1 MRRPIRGDN
10 TAPWTSR
17 TSRVRTRRIEAGTLH
32 PRAPARP
39 HGDRPMAQVKIG
51 ALCWNQYTEWP
62 ALLEAGVRADEL
74 GYDTLWTWDHLYP
87 IVGDST
93 GPELRGLADAGRLG
107 PGHQADPDRA
117 HGRRE
122 HLPGARA
129 HGQDGDDARP
139 HQQRPRDPRHRRGV
153 VRGGAR
159 GLRVRVRVR
168 VPGAP
173 ALAGRGPADHA
184 RDARRDGAHGRGSP
198 LPLAGHA
205 QPARP
210 RSRPTCRSAS
220 AAAARR
226 SPSSWSRS
234 TAT

>member
-1 MRRPIRGDN
+1 MTDI
-10 TAPWTSR
+10 
-17 TSRVRTRRIEAGTLH
+17 
-32 PRAPARP
+32 
-39 HGDRPMAQVKIG
+39 KIG
-51 ALCWNQYTEWP
+51 ALCWNQYTDWP
-62 ALLEAGVRADEL
+62 ALLEAGIRADEL
-74 GYDTLWTWDHLYP
+74 GLRHALD
-87 IVGDST
+87 VGPPVPDR
-93 GPELRGLADAGRLG
+93 GRLDRAELRGLADAGRLG
-107 PGHQADPDRA
+107 AGDQADPDRA

-122 HLPGARA
+122 HVPGADA

-139 HQQRPRDPRHRRGV
+139 HQQRPRDPRHRRRV

-159 GLRVRVRVR
+159 GLRARVRVR